1 MTGHFRKKS
10 IIFLDTRDHQE
21 HDAKVRLSIP
31 SPSPEKL
38 KAEIIQLKKTDLSIN
53 LKTPQ
58 RKYPASIKF
67 SKTSSSCHKLAERI
81 SSVISREYEL
91 FHQAGKNDCT
101 LLLLDRRDDVTTV
114 SNIRSL
120 RYVDRT
126 HIPTYLN
133 LAFTNAMD
141 VSGNVTRNSW
151 YYKQLY

>member
-1 MTGHFRKKS
+1 M
-10 IIFLDTRDHQE
+10 
-21 HDAKVRLSIP
+21 
-31 SPSPEKL
+31 
-38 KAEIIQLKKTDLSIN
+38 KTL
-53 LKTPQ
+53 Q

-120 RYVDRT
+120 RYVDGT